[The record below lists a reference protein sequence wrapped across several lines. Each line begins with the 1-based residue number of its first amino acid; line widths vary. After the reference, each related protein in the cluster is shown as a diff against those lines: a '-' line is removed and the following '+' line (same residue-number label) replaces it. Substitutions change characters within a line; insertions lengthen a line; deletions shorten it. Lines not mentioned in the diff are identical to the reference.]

1 MGYLYKGD
9 ATLKGNL
16 SVLTDKP
23 LDKRSVVQNVTNML
37 TIDSTYVYNGMPVVN
52 IDEKA
57 IYILLDKTNISK
69 LDSWKRIG
77 TVTIN
82 NNEIDLSSF
91 VTSTELSGQLDT
103 LKGEISTDINTK
115 ISESKTEILSEVDT
129 KISTSKT
136 EILSEVDTKIDEAL
150 ENFNPG
156 SGGSGDSGGSGGSG
170 GSTGGSGSST
180 GGNVDLSNYVT
191 KDELTNYSTSE
202 EIDNT
207 YAKKTDIPTIPNFK
221 TINGQEITG
230 TGDIT
235 ISGDGSNL
243 TIDDTLTE
251 TSSNPVKSSGI
262 YNGVKTMINAK
273 FVVLTEAEYNAMASH
288 DANTFYYIKQ

>member
-9 ATLKGNL
+9 AILKGNL

-23 LDKRSVVQNVTNML
+23 LDERSIVQNVTNML
-37 TIDSTYVYNGMPVVN
+37 TISSTYAYNGMPIVN

-136 EILSEVDTKIDEAL
+136 EILSEVDTKIDKAL
-150 ENFNPG
+150 ENFSPG
-156 SGGSGDSGGSGGSG
+156 SGGSGSGGDSEGSGGSG
-170 GSTGGSGSST
+170 GGD
-180 GGNVDLSNYVT
+180 VDLSNYVT

-230 TGDIT
+230 EGDIT
-235 ISGDGSNL
+235 IQGDGSDI

-262 YNGVKTMINAK
+262 YNGIKTMINAK
-273 FVVLTEAEYNAMASH
+273 FVVLTEAEYKAMASH

>member
-23 LDKRSVVQNVTNML
+23 LDKRSIVQNITNML

-69 LDSWKRIG
+69 LNSWKRIG

-150 ENFNPG
+150 ENFSPG
-156 SGGSGDSGGSGGSG
+156 SGGSGSGGDSGGSGGS
-170 GSTGGSGSST
+170 SGD
-180 GGNVDLSNYVT
+180 NVDLSNYVT
-191 KDELTNYSTSE
+191 KDELADYSTSE

-221 TINGQEITG
+221 TINGQEIIG

-235 ISGDGSNL
+235 ILGDGSNL

-273 FVVLTEAEYNAMASH
+273 FVILTEAEYKAMASH

>member
-9 ATLKGNL
+9 AILKGNL
-16 SVLTDKP
+16 SVATDKP
-23 LDKRSVVQNVTNML
+23 LDERSIVQNTTELL
-37 TIDSTYVYNGMPVVN
+37 TINSTYTYNGMPIVN
-52 IDEKA
+52 IDESA
-57 IYILLDKTNISK
+57 IYILLDKTNISS
-69 LDSWKRIG
+69 LASWKRIG
-77 TVTIN
+77 TVIIN
-82 NNEIDLSSF
+82 GNEIDLSSF
-91 VTSTELSGQLDT
+91 VTTSELEAQLT
-103 LKGEISTDINTK
+103 VFKEELTTDVNTK
-115 ISESKTEILSEVDT
+115 ISENKTEILTEVDT
-129 KISTSKT
+129 KISTNKT

-170 GSTGGSGSST
+170 GSTGG
-180 GGNVDLSNYVT
+180 NVDLSNYVT
-191 KDELTNYSTSE
+191 KDELADYSTSE
-202 EIDNT
+202 EIDNV
-207 YAKKTDIPTIPNFK
+207 YAKKTEIPTIPTFK

-230 TGDIT
+230 EGDIT
-235 ISGDGSNL
+235 IQGDGSNL

-273 FVVLTEAEYNAMASH
+273 FVVLTEAEYNAMTTH